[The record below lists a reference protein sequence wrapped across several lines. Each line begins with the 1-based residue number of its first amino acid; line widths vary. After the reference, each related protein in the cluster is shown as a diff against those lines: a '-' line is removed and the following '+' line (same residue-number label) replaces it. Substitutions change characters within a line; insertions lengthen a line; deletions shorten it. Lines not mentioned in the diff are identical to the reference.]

1 MVCTLTIRSVLTL
14 AQKIRMRIQSIF
26 IGGVVV
32 GVLSTSYLSLIN
44 VLCCLGVMLGGG
56 TAAWHYMSTTNR
68 SIDPVE
74 GATLG
79 AGAGVV
85 GSLLSSL
92 FDWTLQPFGLDGQ
105 SVLQNLVGADME
117 QMMQEQGQMM
127 QEPGMGMMLVS
138 LIMGAIFLAVFG
150 AIGGAVG
157 ASLFGGDDDETT
169 PGPPDPPPSGFAE
182 DPAQ

>member
-1 MVCTLTIRSVLTL
+1 
-14 AQKIRMRIQSIF
+14 MRIQSIF

-44 VLCCLGVMLGGG
+44 LLCCMGVVIGGG
-56 TAAWHYMSTTNR
+56 TAAWHYISTADR

-92 FDWTLQPFGLDGQ
+92 FDWALRPIGLDGQ
-105 SVLQNLVGADME
+105 SALQNLAGVDME
-117 QMMQEQGQMM
+117 QMMQQNSMMQEQMM
-127 QEPGMGMMLVS
+127 QEPTMGMMLVS
-138 LIMGAIFLAVFG
+138 LVMGAIFLAVFG
-150 AIGGAVG
+150 AIGGAIG
-157 ASLFGGDDDETT
+157 ASLFGEDDDNAAS
-169 PGPPDPPPSGFAE
+169 PPPPPESPSWSSSSE
-182 DPAQ
+182 

>member
-1 MVCTLTIRSVLTL
+1 
-14 AQKIRMRIQSIF
+14 MRIQSIF

-44 VLCCLGVMLGGG
+44 LLCCLGVMLGGG
-56 TAAWHYMSTTNR
+56 TAAWHYITTANR

-74 GATLG
+74 GASLG
-79 AGAGVV
+79 AGAGFV

-92 FDWTLQPFGLDGQ
+92 FDWILRPLGLDGE
-105 SVLQNLVGADME
+105 SVLQNLMGVDME

-127 QEPGMGMMLVS
+127 QEPSTGMMIVS
-138 LIMGAIFLAVFG
+138 ILMGAILLAVFG

-157 ASLFGGDDDETT
+157 ASLFGKDNSDSPDS
-169 PGPPDPPPSGFAE
+169 PPPPPDAPSRSSSASG
-182 DPAQ
+182 DSSDW